1 MVLAFVVAGL
11 REIGKPTR
19 KALIVDLARE
29 TARGRAVGM
38 YYLVQGLVVLPASL
52 IGGWLW
58 TISPRL
64 PFYTFLAG
72 VAGFLVYAVCKS
84 EKSREIVDLT
94 RLTASLKYHQAEL
107 EKFFSHP
114 PVNPLWIS

>member
-38 YYLVQGLVVLPASL
+38 YYLVQGLVVLPTSL

-64 PFYTFLAG
+64 PFYIAFLAG

-84 EKSREIVDLT
+84 EKSRGIVDLT

-107 EKFFSHP
+107 EKFF
-114 PVNPLWIS
+114 LTLL

>member
-1 MVLAFVVAGL
+1 MVAGL
-11 REIGKPTR
+11 WEIGKPAC

-38 YYLVQGLVVLPASL
+38 YYLVRGLVVLPASL

-64 PFYTFLAG
+64 PFYIAFLAG
-72 VAGFLVYAVCKS
+72 VTGFLVYAVCKS
-84 EKSREIVDLT
+84 EKSRGIVDST
-94 RLTASLKYHQAEL
+94 RLTTSLKYHQAEL
-107 EKFFSHP
+107 EKFF
-114 PVNPLWIS
+114 LTLL